1 MPTTFADSK
10 VQISERVAR
19 SRREETYNAALE
31 IHAWLIR
38 CLSVI
43 IPFNGKITN
52 VILPF
57 YSKIT
62 MSICYFQD
70 RVRI

>member
-31 IHAWLIR
+31 IHAWLILGV
-38 CLSVI
+38 CLSL
-43 IPFNGKITN
+43 FHLMAK
-52 VILPF
+52 LQ
-57 YSKIT
+57 
-62 MSICYFQD
+62 MSFCHFIAK
-70 RVRI
+70 